1 MIRSAEND
9 ELLLPVE
16 LPLALYDV
24 EDEAD
29 SEFCSDC
36 KNCCRMSLAVLVLL
50 VELVELVELVL
61 PVLSV
66 EDELSVGGG
75 PP

>member
-36 KNCCRMSLAVLVLL
+36 KNCCRMSLVVLL
-50 VELVELVELVL
+50 LLVELVL

-66 EDELSVGGG
+66 EDELSVGGE

>member
-1 MIRSAEND
+1 LISSAEND
-9 ELLLPVE
+9 EP
-16 LPLALYDV
+16 LPLAELVLPFALYD

-29 SEFCSDC
+29 SEFCTDC
-36 KNCCRMSLAVLVLL
+36 KNCCRMSLAVLVL
-50 VELVELVELVL
+50 LVELVL

>member
-36 KNCCRMSLAVLVLL
+36 KNCCRMSLVVLVL
-50 VELVELVELVL
+50 LVELVL